1 MTRLAFL
8 GTPGAALPTLLAL
21 AEHHD
26 VALVVTQPDRPRGR
40 SRLPVASPAKTVA
53 LELGIPVSQPANRD
67 QLAADLSA
75 IQGLDLAVVVA
86 YGRILDDRALTA
98 PGHGMINV
106 HFSLLP
112 RWRGA
117 APVARALL
125 AGDPMTGVSIIRLD
139 EGLDTGPVLTAQA
152 VDIGAEETAGELTDR
167 LAELGAN
174 LISEVIPGYLSGDV
188 LPVGQSDDG
197 ATYAAKLE
205 PADRPID
212 VGGGAVAAFRQVRA
226 LSPEPGATLVID
238 DVTHQV
244 LRARVHSGHP
254 PPPRSWEATDG
265 ALLVGLV
272 DGGLEIVEIQPPGKR
287 PMTGAAWLAGRRQQT
302 GVVA

>member
-8 GTPGAALPTLLAL
+8 GTPGAALPTLRAIS
-21 AEHHD
+21 EHHD

-40 SRLPVASPAKTVA
+40 SRLPVASPVKTAA
-53 LELGIPVSQPANRD
+53 LELGVPVSQPVSRD
-67 QLAADLSA
+67 QLSADLAA
-75 IQGLDLAVVVA
+75 IRGLDLAVVVA
-86 YGRILDDRALTA
+86 YGRILDDRALNA
-98 PGHGMINV
+98 PAHGMLNV

-139 EGLDTGPVLTAQA
+139 QGLDTGPVLTAQA
-152 VDIGAEETAGELTDR
+152 VDIGPEETAGELTER
-167 LAELGAN
+167 LAGLGAN
-174 LISEVIPGYLSGDV
+174 LIAGVIPGYLRGDV
-188 LPVGQSDDG
+188 LPVEQSDDG

-212 VGGGAVAAFRQVRA
+212 LGAGAVDAWRRVRA

-238 DVTHQV
+238 DVSHQV
-244 LRARVHSGHP
+244 LRARLHPGHP
-254 PPPRSWEATDG
+254 PPAGTWDTTDG
-265 ALLVGLV
+265 ALLVGTA
-272 DGGLEIVEIQPPGKR
+272 DGGIEILEIQPPGKR
-287 PMTGAAWLAGRRQQT
+287 PMTGVAWLSGRRRHS
-302 GVVA
+302 GVAA